1 MKKIILILFICFSF
15 VYSNSL
21 RLTEKDILILK
32 EIKSLSDDKMTQY
45 SLMAI
50 AIKESSVGKYLVN
63 DKSKDYGLFQA
74 NIKTV
79 LSRED
84 VDDTKE
90 NREYFSNKLVTD
102 VRYAVNNA
110 LQELTY
116 WQGVHEQSWAK
127 TWASYNTGWKYESKT
142 GLLYAT
148 SIFKII
154 KTLKLEYKL

>member
-21 RLTEKDILILK
+21 GLSQKDILILK
-32 EIKSLSDDKMTQY
+32 EIKSLSDDRMTQY
-45 SLMAI
+45 TLMAI

-116 WQGVHEQSWAK
+116 WQGVHEESWAK

>member
-1 MKKIILILFICFSF
+1 MKKIFLLLFIFISFS
-15 VYSNSL
+15 YSNSL
-21 RLTEKDILILK
+21 RLSEKDILILK
-32 EIKSLSDDKMTQY
+32 EIKSLSNDQMIQY
-45 SLMAI
+45 TLMAI
-50 AIKESSVGKYLVN
+50 AVKESSVGKYLVN
-63 DKSKDYGLFQA
+63 DKSKDYGIFQA

-84 VDDTKE
+84 VEDTKE
-90 NREYFSNKLVTD
+90 NREYFSKKLVTD

-110 LQELTY
+110 LQEITY
-116 WQGVHEQSWAK
+116 WQGVHDQSWAK

>member
-1 MKKIILILFICFSF
+1 MKKIFLLLFIFISS

-21 RLTEKDILILK
+21 RLSEKDILILK
-32 EIKSLSDDKMTQY
+32 EIKSLSKDKMTQY

-50 AIKESSVGKYLVN
+50 AIKESSLGKNLVN

-74 NIKTV
+74 NIITV

-102 VRYAVNNA
+102 IRYAVNNA
-110 LQELTY
+110 LLEIQY
-116 WQGVHEQSWAK
+116 WQGVHDESWAK

-148 SIFKII
+148 SIYKII